1 VGGFVE
7 MYILKSKYL
16 LTDPYNVIDNGA
28 VLIDGGKIKF
38 AGRFGEINN
47 HESYQVFDLGNSAI
61 VPGFVNTHTHL
72 ELTQLHKCI
81 NYNGDFTDW
90 IRQLVKVKKDWSE
103 NEYLSSIRE
112 GIKKSLESGT
122 TTVADITR
130 NGLALY
136 ELQKSRIRKT
146 LFYELI
152 DFNPDSAES
161 TINNF
166 KEEINRIKHDDL
178 FSVGIFPHTPYTASR
193 KLYKGCRRVS
203 DELGVSIA
211 THIAETNDEIE
222 FLTRGTGKFVSLLKD
237 FDMLNNWKPPGLKPV
252 NYLKNIGFLKNGCML
267 VHCNYLSEE
276 EIGLV
281 EESNST
287 IVFCPRS
294 HKYFR
299 HKDHPFYKLENRD
312 INIALGTDSL
322 ASNDSL
328 SILDEMKYIYSQHK
342 IVNPQDILYMGT
354 IAGAT
359 ALNMADSIGKLEPG
373 FDADITVIE
382 FQQEGVCNIYDGIFS
397 QDSECVFTVVSG
409 TVCYDKY
416 GVSKEVRVC

>member
-1 VGGFVE
+1 
-7 MYILKSKYL
+7 MLLLKSKYL
-16 LTDPYNVIDNGA
+16 LKDPYSVIDNGA
-28 VLIDGGKIKF
+28 VLIDDGKIKF
-38 AGRFGEINN
+38 AGRSDDINN
-47 HESYQVFDLGNSAI
+47 HESYQIIDLGNSAI

-72 ELTQLHKCI
+72 ELTHLHKCI

-90 IRQLVKVKKDWSE
+90 IRQLVKARKDWSE
-103 NEYLSSIRE
+103 NDYLSSIRS

-130 NGLALY
+130 NGISLD
-136 ELQKSRIRKT
+136 ELQKSRIRKK

-152 DFNPDSAES
+152 DFNPDSVKS
-161 TINNF
+161 TIDIF
-166 KEEINRIKHDDL
+166 KNMTNGIGQDDL
-178 FSVGIFPHTPYTASR
+178 LSIGIFPHAPYTVSEE
-193 KLYKGCRRVS
+193 LYRECKRVS
-203 DELGVSIA
+203 KELGISIA
-211 THIAETNDEIE
+211 THISETNDEVE
-222 FLTRGTGKFVSLLKD
+222 FLTRGTGKFVSLLKN
-237 FDMLNNWKPPGLKPV
+237 FNMLNNWKPPGLRPV
-252 NYLKNIGFLKNGCML
+252 NYLENIGFLKNGCIL

-276 EIGLV
+276 EIDQV
-281 EESNST
+281 KESNST

-299 HKDHPFYKLENRD
+299 HNEHPFYKPECRGI

-342 IVNPQDILYMGT
+342 TVKPQKIFNMGT
-354 IAGAT
+354 TAGAA
-359 ALNMADSIGKLEPG
+359 ALNMADSIGKLKPG

-382 FQQEGVCNIYDGIFS
+382 FQQEGVSNIYDGIFS

-409 TVCYDKY
+409 TICYDKH
-416 GVSKEVRVC
+416 GVSKEATVY